1 MGRVARNVPTGK
13 LYLRHP
19 KKYDKSKLYS
29 LKILYVLR
37 GQPVE
42 RITPIKVKV
51 DDFNPS
57 ANGGM
62 GALKASYGNDYVR
75 VNQYLHDTI
84 KSIDGKLMDYDK
96 KHPNRL
102 SIEIVKSIMDGG
114 ELTRD
119 DEGRDFVEFVKENLL
134 ERYNQNKIKHSRYQN
149 GLSGMNIFQE
159 FLRAKGKGTYKED
172 SIYLGEI
179 SYDLIVEYIN
189 YRRNIKKNATTTIN
203 HSLTPIDGR

>member
-1 MGRVARNVPTGK
+1 
-13 LYLRHP
+13 
-19 KKYDKSKLYS
+19 
-29 LKILYVLR
+29 
-37 GQPVE
+37 
-42 RITPIKVKV
+42 
-51 DDFNPS
+51 
-57 ANGGM
+57 
-62 GALKASYGNDYVR
+62 
-75 VNQYLHDTI
+75 
-84 KSIDGKLMDYDK
+84 
-96 KHPNRL
+96 
-102 SIEIVKSIMDGG
+102 MDGG
-114 ELTRD
+114 GLTRD
-119 DEGRDFVEFVKENLL
+119 DDGRDFVEFVKENLL